1 MNRDIEITLGSVV
14 EKAAPDPKP
23 VLCFAHCPALDADP
37 GAVSVRAANFARQ
50 VLNRICGNQP
60 GTIIEGWPEESE
72 YRHLWHIT
80 LRLAPTRGTR
90 ASVSADYSAMPDC
103 PLEQRQE
110 MMQIYRAF
118 RKAMREGAK

>member
-60 GTIIEGWPEESE
+60 GTIIEGWPEEVE

-90 ASVSADYSAMPDC
+90 ASVSADYSAMPGC